1 MALKLDMKT
10 QMLRFTKRLK
20 GIVENASSKEVMKE
34 VGEQAVRLIQQD
46 ARKGNDYKGG
56 KFKPLSA
63 DYMKKRAQAGGK
75 KKPPFGNPKLT
86 WKEPNLKNYKQDL
99 HPVARP
105 RKSNVTATGQL
116 IDSIEVSK
124 IMERSVEVEC
134 SGSRSPSAFDSGKL
148 SNAEVA
154 YYVEKAGRHFLGL
167 SDKSKEKIRKFYDR
181 IVKTILRRQR

>member
-10 QMLRFTKRLK
+10 QMLRFTKRLQ

-34 VGEQAVRLIQQD
+34 VGEQAVRLIGQQ
-46 ARKGNDYKGG
+46 AKLGNDYLTGG
-56 KFKPLSA
+56 KFKPLSGS
-63 DYMKKRAQAGGK
+63 YVEKRQR
-75 KKPPFGNPKLT
+75 NSS
-86 WKEPNLKNYKQDL
+86 DL
-99 HPVARP
+99 HARTRP
-105 RKSNVTATGQL
+105 RKSNVTATGQM
-116 IDSIEVSK
+116 IDSVKVSK

-148 SNAEVA
+148 TNAEVA

-167 SDKSKEKIRKFYDR
+167 SDKSIEKIRKFYDR